1 MITED
6 QKRESCILLNKL
18 KILINEATI
27 LNNINDLY
35 TGVEEVFTDFSKSI
49 SDSISETK
57 EKLIEV
63 STKHTEEIEQSLEIL
78 KKDVKSAITSAS
90 EGFESATTSGSSSSS
105 GDVVDDTTISTEEDD
120 TSSSITTPPSGIT
133 ASGVDAETAKS
144 VFEELAIGIDEAI
157 TKNNNS
163 IKTALENVT
172 AGIEE
177 SIDETLPT
185 TFDKISKTWY
195 EAKRDLIIDEINKT
209 LNELFT
215 KIQYNI

>member
-6 QKRESCILLNKL
+6 QKHESCILLNKL

-57 EKLIEV
+57 EKLVEV
-63 STKHTEEIEQSLEIL
+63 STKRTEEIEQSLETL
-78 KKDVKSAITSAS
+78 KKDVKSAIISAS
-90 EGFESATTSGSSSSS
+90 EGFESTANSSSSS
-105 GDVVDDTTISTEEDD
+105 STEEDG

-133 ASGVDAETAKS
+133 ASGIDAETAKS

-172 AGIEE
+172 TGIEE

-209 LNELFT
+209 LNELST

>member
-57 EKLIEV
+57 EKLVDV
-63 STKHTEEIEQSLEIL
+63 STKRTEEIEQSLETL
-78 KKDVKSAITSAS
+78 KKDVKSAITSSS
-90 EGFESATTSGSSSSS
+90 EGFESAASGSSSSS
-105 GDVVDDTTISTEEDD
+105 GDVVNDTT

-172 AGIEE
+172 TGIEK

-209 LNELFT
+209 LNELST

>member
-6 QKRESCILLNKL
+6 QKHESCILLNKL

-35 TGVEEVFTDFSKSI
+35 TDVEEVFTDFSKSI

-57 EKLIEV
+57 EKLVEV
-63 STKHTEEIEQSLEIL
+63 STKRTEEIEQSLETL
-78 KKDVKSAITSAS
+78 KKDVKNAITSAS
-90 EGFESATTSGSSSSS
+90 EGFESTASGSSSSS
-105 GDVVDDTTISTEEDD
+105 GDAVDDTT

-144 VFEELAIGIDEAI
+144 VFEELAIGINEAI
-157 TKNNNS
+157 AKNNNS

-172 AGIEE
+172 TGIEE

-209 LNELFT
+209 LNELST

>member
-35 TGVEEVFTDFSKSI
+35 TDVEEVFTDFSKSI

-57 EKLIEV
+57 EKLVEV
-63 STKHTEEIEQSLEIL
+63 STKRTEEIEQSLETL
-78 KKDVKSAITSAS
+78 KKDIKNAITSAS
-90 EGFESATTSGSSSSS
+90 EGFESAASGSSSSS
-105 GDVVDDTTISTEEDD
+105 GAVVDDTTISTEEDG

-144 VFEELAIGIDEAI
+144 VFEELAIGIDGAI
-157 TKNNNS
+157 AKNNNS

-172 AGIEE
+172 TGIEE
-177 SIDETLPT
+177 SIDETLPS

-209 LNELFT
+209 LNELST

>member
-6 QKRESCILLNKL
+6 QKCESCILLNKL

-57 EKLIEV
+57 EKLVEV
-63 STKHTEEIEQSLEIL
+63 STKRTEEIEQSLETL
-78 KKDVKSAITSAS
+78 KKDVKNAITSAS
-90 EGFESATTSGSSSSS
+90 EGFESTTSGSSSSS
-105 GDVVDDTTISTEEDD
+105 GDAVDDTT

-157 TKNNNS
+157 AKNNNS

-172 AGIEE
+172 TGIEE

-209 LNELFT
+209 LNELST

>member
-57 EKLIEV
+57 EKLVEV
-63 STKHTEEIEQSLEIL
+63 STKRTEEIEQSLETL
-78 KKDVKSAITSAS
+78 KKDVKNAITSSS
-90 EGFESATTSGSSSSS
+90 EGFESATSGSSSSS
-105 GDVVDDTTISTEEDD
+105 GDVVDDTTTL
-120 TSSSITTPPSGIT
+120 SSITTPPSGIT

-144 VFEELAIGIDEAI
+144 VFEELAICIDEAI

-172 AGIEE
+172 TGIEE

>member
-57 EKLIEV
+57 EKLVEV
-63 STKHTEEIEQSLEIL
+63 STKRTEEIEQSLGTL
-78 KKDVKSAITSAS
+78 KKDVKNAITSAS
-90 EGFESATTSGSSSSS
+90 EGFESAASGSSSSS
-105 GDVVDDTTISTEEDD
+105 STEEDS

-157 TKNNNS
+157 AKNNNS

-172 AGIEE
+172 TGIEE

-209 LNELFT
+209 LNELST

>member
-1 MITED
+1 MIIED

-49 SDSISETK
+49 SDSISKTK
-57 EKLIEV
+57 EKLVEV
-63 STKHTEEIEQSLEIL
+63 STKRTEEIEQSLETL
-78 KKDVKSAITSAS
+78 KKDVKNAITSAS
-90 EGFESATTSGSSSSS
+90 EGFESATSGSSSSS
-105 GDVVDDTTISTEEDD
+105 GNVVDDTT
-120 TSSSITTPPSGIT
+120 TSSSVTTPPSGIT

-144 VFEELAIGIDEAI
+144 VFEELAIGIDEVI

-172 AGIEE
+172 TGIEE

-209 LNELFT
+209 LNELST

>member
-49 SDSISETK
+49 SNSISETK
-57 EKLIEV
+57 EKLVEV
-63 STKHTEEIEQSLEIL
+63 STKRTEEIEQSLETL

-90 EGFESATTSGSSSSS
+90 EGFESSTSGSSSSS
-105 GDVVDDTTISTEEDD
+105 GDVVNDTTTSTEEDG

-163 IKTALENVT
+163 IKIALENVT
-172 AGIEE
+172 TGIEE

-209 LNELFT
+209 LNELST

>member
-57 EKLIEV
+57 EKLVEV
-63 STKHTEEIEQSLEIL
+63 STKRTEEIEQSLGTL
-78 KKDVKSAITSAS
+78 KKDVKNAITSAS
-90 EGFESATTSGSSSSS
+90 EGFESAASGSSSSS
-105 GDVVDDTTISTEEDD
+105 STEEDS

-172 AGIEE
+172 TGIEE

-209 LNELFT
+209 LNELST

>member
-57 EKLIEV
+57 EKLVEV
-63 STKHTEEIEQSLEIL
+63 STKRTEEIEQSLGTL
-78 KKDVKSAITSAS
+78 KKDVKNAITSAS
-90 EGFESATTSGSSSSS
+90 EGFESTTSGSSSSS
-105 GDVVDDTTISTEEDD
+105 STEEDS

-133 ASGVDAETAKS
+133 ASGIDAETAKS

-172 AGIEE
+172 TGIKE

-209 LNELFT
+209 LNELST

>member
-35 TGVEEVFTDFSKSI
+35 TDVEEVFTDFSKSI

-57 EKLIEV
+57 EKLVEV
-63 STKHTEEIEQSLEIL
+63 STKRTEEIEQSLGTL
-78 KKDVKSAITSAS
+78 KKDVKNAITSAP
-90 EGFESATTSGSSSSS
+90 EGFESTTSGSSSSS
-105 GDVVDDTTISTEEDD
+105 STEEDS

-157 TKNNNS
+157 AKNNNS

-172 AGIEE
+172 TGIEE

-209 LNELFT
+209 LNELST

>member
-1 MITED
+1 MITEN

-57 EKLIEV
+57 EKLVEV
-63 STKHTEEIEQSLEIL
+63 STKRTEEIEQSLGTL
-78 KKDVKSAITSAS
+78 KKDVKNAITSAS
-90 EGFESATTSGSSSSS
+90 EGFESTASGSSSSS
-105 GDVVDDTTISTEEDD
+105 STEEDS

-157 TKNNNS
+157 AKNNIS
-163 IKTALENVT
+163 IETALENVT
-172 AGIEE
+172 TGIEE

-209 LNELFT
+209 LNELST

>member
-57 EKLIEV
+57 EKLVEV
-63 STKHTEEIEQSLEIL
+63 STKRTEEIEQSLEIL

-90 EGFESATTSGSSSSS
+90 EGFESATSGSSSSS
-105 GDVVDDTTISTEEDD
+105 GDVVDDTT
-120 TSSSITTPPSGIT
+120 TSSSVTTPPSGIT
-133 ASGVDAETAKS
+133 ASGVDAETAKN

-172 AGIEE
+172 TGIEE

-185 TFDKISKTWY
+185 TFDKISKMWY

-209 LNELFT
+209 LNELST

>member
-27 LNNINDLY
+27 LNNINVLY
-35 TGVEEVFTDFSKSI
+35 TGVEGVCTDFSKAI
-49 SDSISETK
+49 SDSRSETK
-57 EKLIEV
+57 EKLVEV
-63 STKHTEEIEQSLEIL
+63 STKRTEEIEQSLETL
-78 KKDVKSAITSAS
+78 KKDVKNAITSAS
-90 EGFESATTSGSSSSS
+90 EGFESTASGSSSSS
-105 GDVVDDTTISTEEDD
+105 GDAVDDTT

-144 VFEELAIGIDEAI
+144 VFEELAIGINEAI
-157 TKNNNS
+157 AKNNNS

-172 AGIEE
+172 TGIEE

-209 LNELFT
+209 LNELST

>member
-1 MITED
+1 M
-6 QKRESCILLNKL
+6 
-18 KILINEATI
+18 
-27 LNNINDLY
+27 
-35 TGVEEVFTDFSKSI
+35 
-49 SDSISETK
+49 ET
-57 EKLIEV
+57 
-63 STKHTEEIEQSLEIL
+63 L

-90 EGFESATTSGSSSSS
+90 EGFESTASGSSSSS
-105 GDVVDDTTISTEEDD
+105 GDAVDDTT
-120 TSSSITTPPSGIT
+120 TSSSITTPPGIT
-133 ASGVDAETAKS
+133 ASGIDAETAKS

-172 AGIEE
+172 TGIEE
-177 SIDETLPT
+177 SIDETLPS

-209 LNELFT
+209 LNELST

>member
-49 SDSISETK
+49 SDSISKTK
-57 EKLIEV
+57 EKLVEV
-63 STKHTEEIEQSLEIL
+63 STKRTEEIEQSLETL
-78 KKDVKSAITSAS
+78 KKDVKSAITSSS
-90 EGFESATTSGSSSSS
+90 EGFESAASGSSSPS
-105 GDVVDDTTISTEEDD
+105 GDVVNDTT

-172 AGIEE
+172 TGIEK

-209 LNELFT
+209 LNELST

>member
-57 EKLIEV
+57 EKLVEV
-63 STKHTEEIEQSLEIL
+63 STKRTEEIEQSLGTL
-78 KKDVKSAITSAS
+78 KKDVKNAITSAS
-90 EGFESATTSGSSSSS
+90 EGFESTASGSSSSS
-105 GDVVDDTTISTEEDD
+105 GDAVDDTT
-120 TSSSITTPPSGIT
+120 TSSSITTPPGIT
-133 ASGVDAETAKS
+133 ASGIDAETAKS

-172 AGIEE
+172 TGIEE
-177 SIDETLPT
+177 SIDETLPS

-209 LNELFT
+209 LNELST

>member
-57 EKLIEV
+57 EKLVEV
-63 STKHTEEIEQSLEIL
+63 STKRTEEIEQSLETL
-78 KKDVKSAITSAS
+78 KKDVKNAITSAS
-90 EGFESATTSGSSSSS
+90 EGFESTTSGSSSSS
-105 GDVVDDTTISTEEDD
+105 STEEDS

-157 TKNNNS
+157 AKNNNS

-172 AGIEE
+172 TGIEE
-177 SIDETLPT
+177 SIDETLPRI
-185 TFDKISKTWY
+185 FDKISKTWY

-209 LNELFT
+209 LNELST

>member
-35 TGVEEVFTDFSKSI
+35 TDVEEVFTDFSKSI

-57 EKLIEV
+57 EKLVEV
-63 STKHTEEIEQSLEIL
+63 STKRTEEIEQSLGTL
-78 KKDVKSAITSAS
+78 KKDVKNAITSAS
-90 EGFESATTSGSSSSS
+90 EGFESTASGSSSSS
-105 GDVVDDTTISTEEDD
+105 STEEDG

-157 TKNNNS
+157 AKNNNS

-172 AGIEE
+172 TGIEE

-185 TFDKISKTWY
+185 IFDKISKTWY

-209 LNELFT
+209 LNELST

>member
-57 EKLIEV
+57 EKLVEV
-63 STKHTEEIEQSLEIL
+63 STKRTEEIEQSLGTL
-78 KKDVKSAITSAS
+78 KKDVKNAITSSS
-90 EGFESATTSGSSSSS
+90 EGFKSSTSSSSSSS
-105 GDVVDDTTISTEEDD
+105 GDEVDDTT

-133 ASGVDAETAKS
+133 ASGIDAETAKS

-172 AGIEE
+172 TGIEE

-209 LNELFT
+209 LNELSA

>member
-49 SDSISETK
+49 SNSISETK
-57 EKLIEV
+57 EKLVEV
-63 STKHTEEIEQSLEIL
+63 STKRTEEIEQSLETL
-78 KKDVKSAITSAS
+78 KKDVKSAIISAS
-90 EGFESATTSGSSSSS
+90 EGFESTTSGSSSSS
-105 GDVVDDTTISTEEDD
+105 STEEDS

-172 AGIEE
+172 TGIEE

-209 LNELFT
+209 LNELST

>member
-57 EKLIEV
+57 EKLVEV
-63 STKHTEEIEQSLEIL
+63 STKRPEEIEQSLETL
-78 KKDVKSAITSAS
+78 KKDVKNAITSSS
-90 EGFESATTSGSSSSS
+90 EGFESAASGSSSSS
-105 GDVVDDTTISTEEDD
+105 GDVVDDTT

-172 AGIEE
+172 TG
-177 SIDETLPT
+177 IDETLPT

>member
-49 SDSISETK
+49 SNSISETK
-57 EKLIEV
+57 EKLVEV
-63 STKHTEEIEQSLEIL
+63 STKRTEEIEQSLETL
-78 KKDVKSAITSAS
+78 KKDVKSAIISAS
-90 EGFESATTSGSSSSS
+90 EGFESTTSGSSSSS
-105 GDVVDDTTISTEEDD
+105 GDAVDDTT

-172 AGIEE
+172 TGIEE

-209 LNELFT
+209 LNELST